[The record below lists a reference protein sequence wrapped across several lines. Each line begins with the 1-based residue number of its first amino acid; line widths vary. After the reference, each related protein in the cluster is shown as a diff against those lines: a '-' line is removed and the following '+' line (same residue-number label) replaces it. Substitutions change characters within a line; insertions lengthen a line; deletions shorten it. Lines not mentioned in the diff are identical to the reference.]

1 MDDVS
6 KDENN
11 SQSNV
16 HNKQGTSQH
25 TPEQKGKGAKSK
37 TPKSV
42 RKKLFPERNILNNLG
57 KLLEDHPWDNHEP
70 NVHDEMPSE
79 VEESRTYP
87 TPEWWKTP
95 WQKVDLEEIDK
106 YFPQFVYDLTSSL
119 KQEVH
124 KENHIKPQDHRD
136 KPSLKKS
143 DEKFKAFSLEK
154 EALTSEGTYQ
164 HLDCE
169 YILKMYLPNN
179 KKKWFD
185 TEGDNIRIK
194 KIAQDK
200 KDKRWIFTP
209 SYGRSKIALLNW
221 PEDICTCETVRAESP
236 EKTCNCITEE
246 STIRILVVRPSQFK
260 EYVTYCGYIFPIIS
274 LPNDED
280 GVGYARLWIQKIA
293 WTLTLKY
300 IWMIDD
306 SLECFYEYHPELKP
320 NSYKD
325 ERRLQ
330 FGVVFQRI
338 EKIVKD
344 GSKGR
349 PYIAAMSPRKGPPGR
364 PTKKPFACKPPQ
376 CAVYLNLQAI
386 MEHGVL
392 YRPQLP
398 VFEDMMFAYECEK
411 KGLKVFRDNRIQ
423 LQDHQWSDTGCMG
436 LPIAQKKDKERG
448 GRGQGRGAKNKE
460 KKKEGMEDD
469 KDVEHDEDEEKK
481 KKKKRTNEQEEEEE
495 EKEKKKKRKKE
506 N

>member
-1 MDDVS
+1 
-6 KDENN
+6 
-11 SQSNV
+11 
-16 HNKQGTSQH
+16 
-25 TPEQKGKGAKSK
+25 
-37 TPKSV
+37 
-42 RKKLFPERNILNNLG
+42 
-57 KLLEDHPWDNHEP
+57 
-70 NVHDEMPSE
+70 MPGE

-87 TPEWWKTP
+87 TTARWKTP
-95 WQKVDLEEIDK
+95 EQKVDLEEIYK
-106 YFPQFVYDLTSSL
+106 NLPEFVRDLTSSL

-136 KPSLKKS
+136 KPSFKKS
-143 DEKFKAFSLEK
+143 DREKFKAFSLEK
-154 EALTSEGTYQ
+154 EPLTSEGTHQ

-169 YILKMYLPNN
+169 YILNMYLPNN

-185 TEGDNIRIK
+185 TECANKCIRDV
-194 KIAQDK
+194 AQDK

-236 EKTCNCITEE
+236 EKTCNCITGE
-246 STIRILVVRPSQFK
+246 STIRILVVRPSEFN
-260 EYVTYCGYIFPIIS
+260 EYVTSCGNIFPTIS
-274 LPNDED
+274 LPKDED
-280 GVGYARLWIQKIA
+280 GAGYARLWIQKIA
-293 WTLTLKY
+293 WTLTLKH

-306 SLECFYEYHPELKP
+306 SLECFYEYHPKSEPK
-320 NSYKD
+320 SYKD

-344 GSKGR
+344 R

-364 PTKKPFACKPPQ
+364 AVEKAFVCKPPQ

-386 MEHGVL
+386 KEKRVF
-392 YRPQLP
+392 YRPELV

-423 LQDHQWSDTGCMG
+423 LQDHRWSDTGCMG

-469 KDVEHDEDEEKK
+469 KDVEHDE
-481 KKKKRTNEQEEEEE
+481 EEEE
-495 EKEKKKKRKKE
+495 
-506 N
+506 